1 MLLRVRVC
9 RQVESVAEL
18 AESVSNWL
26 LDDEER
32 QRAGRRGRET
42 VEKNRGALGS
52 VLAMIEQHLRAVP
65 LNSFSPSRGEGQDE
79 G

>member
-1 MLLRVRVC
+1 MLLRVGVC

-18 AESVSNWL
+18 AESVSHWL
-26 LDDEER
+26 SDDEER
-32 QRAGRRGRET
+32 HRAGRRGRET

-52 VLAMIEQHLRAVP
+52 VMVMIEQHLRTVP
-65 LNSFSPSRGEGQDE
+65 FNSFSPSRGEGQDE